1 MYGLVIADDEREL
14 LEGLSQFFPW
24 ESIGFTVVGTFGD
37 GRSAL
42 SFCRKHEVDV
52 VLTDIR
58 MPFMGG
64 LELIKEIRLLPRQPL
79 FCVMSAYSEFE
90 YAKQAI
96 QLGVQDYLVKPA
108 GFDEIKATFEK
119 IRTVL
124 DGTTIPAPAMAVS
137 ESENPLVAQT
147 FAIVEKRLSSCT
159 LQNIAGEL
167 DVNASYLSRL
177 FKEETGKKF
186 QEYLLSRKME
196 AAKQMLSSKVEYK
209 NREIAHALGYQDT
222 QNFCRCFRN
231 YWGKSPQKFR
241 LEMDE

>member
-1 MYGLVIADDEREL
+1 MYSLVIVDDEREL

-24 ESIGFTVVGTFGD
+24 ESIGFSVVGTFGD
-37 GRSAL
+37 GRAAI
-42 SFCRKHEVDV
+42 SFCRKRDVDV

-64 LELIKEIRLLPRQPL
+64 LELIKEMSLFPRPPL
-79 FCVMSAYSEFE
+79 FCVMSAYSEFD
-90 YAKQAI
+90 YARQAI

-108 GFDEIKATFEK
+108 GFAEIKATFEK
-119 IRTVL
+119 IRAVL
-124 DGTTIPAPAMAVS
+124 DGTAIPAPSASVS
-137 ESENPLVAQT
+137 EAENPLIAQT
-147 FAIVEKRLSSCT
+147 YAIVEKRLSTCT

-167 DVNASYLSRL
+167 EVSASYLSRL
-177 FKEETGKKF
+177 FKDETGKKF
-186 QEYLLSRKME
+186 HEYLLTQKME
-196 AAKQMLSSKVEYK
+196 AAKRMLSRKVEYK
-209 NREIAHALGYQDT
+209 NREIARALGYQDT